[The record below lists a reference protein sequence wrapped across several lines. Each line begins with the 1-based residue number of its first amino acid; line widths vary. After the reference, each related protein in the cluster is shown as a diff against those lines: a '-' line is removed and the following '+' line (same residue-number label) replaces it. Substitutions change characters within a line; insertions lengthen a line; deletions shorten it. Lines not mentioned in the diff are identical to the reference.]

1 MKIPNNTKHFTSS
14 KNKSHWKKHEVSS
27 DSYANQ
33 KGLRTLFFILKKKA
47 RKLRGFTP
55 VLKLSYQNPPVP
67 NSAGS
72 SSLVYEESQCRF
84 CSSAAPSGFCQWSFS
99 EITLTLFPTRISFI
113 TFQTVDWLSVKSGHI
128 RLTSQQLSHWLSGC
142 LLAHL
147 IFKSLLNFM

>member
-1 MKIPNNTKHFTSS
+1 MSF
-14 KNKSHWKKHEVSS
+14 

-33 KGLRTLFFILKKKA
+33 KGLMNPFLTPKKKT
-47 RKLRGFTP
+47 RKVRGFTP
-55 VLKLSYQNPPVP
+55 LLRLYYQNPPVL
-67 NSAGS
+67 NSTCS
-72 SSLVYEESQCRF
+72 RSLVYEESQCRF

-99 EITLTLFPTRISFI
+99 GITLTFSPTRISFI

-128 RLTSQQLSHWLSGC
+128 RLTSKQLSHWLSGC